1 MQKPIFVVLEGAD
14 ASGKATHSKK
24 LAESLG
30 AKLFSFPD
38 YESVTGKLILGH
50 LTNRWTALV
59 TVKSP
64 ELKLVDQLMFQSLML
79 TNKMERAGEI
89 EDLIDAGQSVVCDR
103 YWPSAVVYGGADGLD
118 HKWLNAIHGQLPGAD
133 LHLLLDIDPGDSV
146 KRRPERRDR
155 YEKQA
160 GLMEQVIG
168 GYRKL
173 WVEKRKKTPKRWVVV
188 DARGS
193 VENTERQI
201 RSAIDGL

>member
-1 MQKPIFVVLEGAD
+1 
-14 ASGKATHSKK
+14 
-24 LAESLG
+24 
-30 AKLFSFPD
+30 
-38 YESVTGKLILGH
+38 
-50 LTNRWTALV
+50 
-59 TVKSP
+59 
-64 ELKLVDQLMFQSLML
+64 
-79 TNKMERAGEI
+79 
-89 EDLIDAGQSVVCDR
+89 
-103 YWPSAVVYGGADGLD
+103 
-118 HKWLNAIHGQLPGAD
+118 
-133 LHLLLDIDPGDSV
+133 LLDIDPGDSV